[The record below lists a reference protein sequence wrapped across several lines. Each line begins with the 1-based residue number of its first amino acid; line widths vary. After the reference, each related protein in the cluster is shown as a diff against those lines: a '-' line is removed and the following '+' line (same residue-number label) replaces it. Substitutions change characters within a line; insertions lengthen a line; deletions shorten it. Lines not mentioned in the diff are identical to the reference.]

1 MLLQVILLLLISM
14 GFEKQNTAIQPFP
27 SPKGDTRAKQPVFN
41 LRWPFVL
48 ALVSPFRDGRGGACA
63 NNVGFLP
70 VRQFCID
77 SIKWLGICLS
87 MAIIVLPSCQTQT
100 KQQTPKPCT
109 KISSLPVKYAKGFSV
124 DYYDGFK
131 VITIKDLK
139 DSAKILS
146 QFVLLPANKPVPVG
160 FENAG
165 LISTPVH
172 KTVCVSTSTTGE
184 MSVLNLLDS
193 IAGVTDVE
201 LIYNQQLLEKIKAN
215 QIADV
220 GKQEVNYEKLVE
232 LHPSFV
238 FTSGG
243 FDGGDKLQLK
253 LSSLHIQS
261 VPDLEYKEQDPL
273 GRAEWIKFIAAFY
286 GREALAD
293 SLFSKIETRYLS
305 LKALAAKATT
315 QPTVFCNLPFKEIWY
330 MPCGENYIAQLIA
343 DAGGN
348 FLWKSSR
355 ATNGLNLNLDYEAVY
370 NKAAKADVW
379 INTGFAASL
388 HDIQSADQKNTLFK
402 AFKTGSVYNNNKR
415 NTVAGGFDFWES
427 GPVKPDEVLAD
438 LIAIFHPELMKG
450 HQLYYYQKLK

>member
-1 MLLQVILLLLISM
+1 MFLRGAHLNNVTKSNHGCKRNAAMSSLLVLFVMLL
-14 GFEKQNTAIQPFP
+14 
-27 SPKGDTRAKQPVFN
+27 
-41 LRWPFVL
+41 
-48 ALVSPFRDGRGGACA
+48 
-63 NNVGFLP
+63 
-70 VRQFCID
+70 
-77 SIKWLGICLS
+77 
-87 MAIIVLPSCQTQT
+87 LPSCRPRIHDATQNKNQCVKT
-100 KQQTPKPCT
+100 L
-109 KISSLPVKYAKGFSV
+109 SLAVKYAKGFSV

-131 VITIKDLK
+131 VLTIKDLK
-139 DSAKILS
+139 DSSKILA
-146 QFVLLPANKPVPVG
+146 QYVLLPPNKPAPVG
-160 FENAG
+160 FENAE
-165 LISTPVH
+165 LIATPVQ
-172 KTVCVSTSTTGE
+172 KIVCVSATTIGE
-184 MSVLNLLDS
+184 LAVLNLLDS
-193 IAGVTDVE
+193 IAAVTDVDY
-201 LIYNQQLLEKIKAN
+201 IYNPEVLKKLKDG

-232 LHPSFV
+232 LKPAFV

-243 FDGGDKLQLK
+243 YDGGDKLQLK
-253 LSSLHIQS
+253 LNSLHIQY
-261 VPDLEYKEQDPL
+261 VLDLEYKEQDPL
-273 GRAEWIKFIAAFY
+273 GRTEWIKFIAAFY